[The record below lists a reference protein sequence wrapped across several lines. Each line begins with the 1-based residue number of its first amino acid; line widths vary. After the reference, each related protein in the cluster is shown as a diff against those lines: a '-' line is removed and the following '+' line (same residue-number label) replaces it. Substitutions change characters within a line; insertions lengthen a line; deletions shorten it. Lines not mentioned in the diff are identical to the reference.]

1 MLEVSSD
8 DIFLLNLND
17 AEEIKII
24 NDTVENLKIGKDNYA
39 DIYANASG
47 CFQNYLRSAPEVLI
61 EKIQDDLRLNLY
73 SNIDLKNEVNIRE
86 ILEAFD
92 RFFFIFGRFAVY
104 NELIIVPTGDVPSF
118 VKLIEIFSPSEL
130 YKRFNS
136 GGTRGLVCVHF
147 LAALNV
153 HLGGDKI
160 ISKNAMSEFF
170 HNLSMQALSK
180 SDDAIVIKF
189 DAINSLNKSL
199 NKLLMTEPLAF
210 NTEKISRMTTEFF
223 D

>member
-1 MLEVSSD
+1 MYQV
-8 DIFLLNLND
+8 LL
-17 AEEIKII
+17 
-24 NDTVENLKIGKDNYA
+24 
-39 DIYANASG
+39 
-47 CFQNYLRSAPEVLI
+47 
-61 EKIQDDLRLNLY
+61 
-73 SNIDLKNEVNIRE
+73 
-86 ILEAFD
+86 
-92 RFFFIFGRFAVY
+92 
-104 NELIIVPTGDVPSF
+104 
-118 VKLIEIFSPSEL
+118 LIEIFSPSEL

>member
-8 DIFLLNLND
+8 DISLLNLND

-24 NDTVENLKIGKDNYA
+24 NDTVENLKICKDNYA

-47 CFQNYLRSAPEVLI
+47 CFQNYLRSAPDVLI

-118 VKLIEIFSPSEL
+118 VI
-130 YKRFNS
+130 
-136 GGTRGLVCVHF
+136 
-147 LAALNV
+147 
-153 HLGGDKI
+153 D
-160 ISKNAMSEFF
+160 
-170 HNLSMQALSK
+170 
-180 SDDAIVIKF
+180 
-189 DAINSLNKSL
+189 
-199 NKLLMTEPLAF
+199 
-210 NTEKISRMTTEFF
+210 
-223 D
+223 